1 MNNVRKPTQAHSKT
15 EYKRLVTQGAN
26 VLPPGIELTPAV
38 EYKFV
43 FKITN
48 EKAKMEISGAISAS
62 AKDAILTILTTAD
75 PDLLGA
81 SVIEEE
87 IKKLQ
92 SLRKLV
98 EEKNT

>member
-1 MNNVRKPTQAHSKT
+1 MS
-15 EYKRLVTQGAN
+15 
-26 VLPPGIELTPAV
+26 
-38 EYKFV
+38 EYKFL
-43 FKITN
+43 FKVTS
-48 EKAKMEISGAISAS
+48 EKAKMDLSGTISAS

-81 SVIEEE
+81 SISEEE

-92 SLRKLV
+92 SLWKLV

>member
-1 MNNVRKPTQAHSKT
+1 MS
-15 EYKRLVTQGAN
+15 
-26 VLPPGIELTPAV
+26 

-48 EKAKMEISGAISAS
+48 ENKARMEISGIISAS

-81 SVIEEE
+81 STSEEE

-92 SLRKLV
+92 VMLSLV
-98 EEKNT
+98 EKKNHE

>member
-1 MNNVRKPTQAHSKT
+1 MS
-15 EYKRLVTQGAN
+15 
-26 VLPPGIELTPAV
+26 

-48 EKAKMEISGAISAS
+48 ENKARMEISGTISAS

-81 SVIEEE
+81 STSEEE
-87 IKKLQ
+87 IKKVQVL
-92 SLRKLV
+92 LRLA
-98 EEKNT
+98 EEKNGG

>member
-1 MNNVRKPTQAHSKT
+1 MTIQAHDKSQ
-15 EYKRLVTQGAN
+15 YKRLLAQGAN

-48 EKAKMEISGAISAS
+48 ENKARIEISGAISAS

>member
-1 MNNVRKPTQAHSKT
+1 MS
-15 EYKRLVTQGAN
+15 
-26 VLPPGIELTPAV
+26 

-48 EKAKMEISGAISAS
+48 ENKARMEISGTISAS

-81 SVIEEE
+81 STSEEE

-92 SLRKLV
+92 ALLRLA
-98 EEKNT
+98 EEKNGG

>member
-1 MNNVRKPTQAHSKT
+1 MS
-15 EYKRLVTQGAN
+15 
-26 VLPPGIELTPAV
+26 

-43 FKITN
+43 FKVTN
-48 EKAKMEISGAISAS
+48 ENKARMEISGTISAS

-87 IKKLQ
+87 IKKPQ
-92 SLRKLV
+92 VMLRLV